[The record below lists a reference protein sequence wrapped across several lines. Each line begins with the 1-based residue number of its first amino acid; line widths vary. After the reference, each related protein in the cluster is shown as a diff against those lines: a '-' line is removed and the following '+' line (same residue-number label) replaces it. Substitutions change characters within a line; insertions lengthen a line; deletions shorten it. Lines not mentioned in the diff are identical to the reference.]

1 MRVATMNIL
10 GGAEDWPQREARVRA
25 GLQDANADLV
35 ALQETIVDAGHDQTL
50 SLLDQGYH
58 RAHQNR
64 RGPQGVGMSLAARWP
79 IVASEEVDLLV
90 SSRVDPQD
98 WLGTLLAVVVQAPE
112 PVGPLIY
119 ASPKP
124 SYQRRFEYEREQQ
137 AVRAA
142 RTLEAMAARY
152 GAHVVLASDFDA
164 APESASARHAIPR
177 RAQRRLLRCLGG
189 HTARRAGTHL
199 RSGQSSGRRTL
210 APRAGTTIGLH
221 PHPL

>member
-1 MRVATMNIL
+1 MKIL
-10 GGAEDWPQREARVRA
+10 GGAEDWPQREALVRA

-112 PVGPLIY
+112 PVGPLIF
-119 ASPKP
+119 ASPSRP
-124 SYQRRFEYEREQQ
+124 TNEGSN
-137 AVRAA
+137 
-142 RTLEAMAARY
+142 T
-152 GAHVVLASDFDA
+152 
-164 APESASARHAIPR
+164 SASSRQCALLAPWRRWRHATE
-177 RAQRRLLRCLGG
+177 
-189 HTARRAGTHL
+189 HTCP
-199 RSGQSSGRRTL
+199 GQ
-210 APRAGTTIGLH
+210 
-221 PHPL
+221 